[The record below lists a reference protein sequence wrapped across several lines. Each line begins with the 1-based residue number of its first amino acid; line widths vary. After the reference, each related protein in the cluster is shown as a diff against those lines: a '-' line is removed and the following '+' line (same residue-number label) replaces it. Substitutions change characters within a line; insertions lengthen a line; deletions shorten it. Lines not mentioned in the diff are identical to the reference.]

1 MTKGIHVMHEEA
13 ERLAVKIGP
22 RISDLNGNT
31 DTPRAAYYLTKRE
44 LRNLFAKNGFNTN
57 GVSWLKMIIGWREV
71 WEEMAP
77 SNARILDKNDNMW
90 NVYFVHINEQDLN
103 YLRIYGESKDT
114 PIFAAGVDAE

>member
-1 MTKGIHVMHEEA
+1 MTKGIHVMHDEA

-22 RISDLNGNT
+22 RPSDLNGNV
-31 DTPRAAYYLTKRE
+31 DKPRMAYYLTKRE

-77 SNARILDKNDNMW
+77 TNARILDKNDNTW
-90 NVYFVHINEQDLN
+90 NVYFVHPNESDLTT
-103 YLRIYGESKDT
+103 LRMCGENKDT